1 MIKILLVD
9 DESHIR
15 FILDEILADEGFITI
30 KAANGKEAI
39 AQAKKENPDVVLL
52 DYQLPDMEGPEI
64 LKKIKEYNSNII
76 IIMLTA
82 FGDLKKAVT
91 CMKLGAFD
99 YLTKPFDNDEIVMVI
114 NKALKN
120 NKLENEV
127 KQLRKKLEIAE
138 VHKEKMGES
147 RAIKKVLEM
156 VDLVAGNDITVFL
169 EGETGTGKEVIAK
182 LIHQA
187 SQRSEK
193 PFVAVDCGA
202 IPESL
207 FESEIFGHEKGAF
220 TGALKTQIGKFE
232 QADNGTLFLDEI
244 SNLPM
249 NMQAKLLRVIQ
260 SRAITRV
267 GGKKLIPVDIRIIAA
282 SNMDIISDVES
293 GNFRSDLF
301 YRLHEFKINLPKLTE
316 RKDDIPTLANFFLR
330 EFNQDFN
337 KNISGFAPDTMTSMM
352 KYNWPGNIR
361 ELRNLVKR
369 AVLLAQ
375 GDLIFPKH
383 ILFIHLNK
391 TKTGDFEEKNSFDD
405 ISIQALKNRIKVIQ
419 NAIEK
424 ANGNKSKAASNLGI
438 TRNQLYRL
446 LNRAEKLGI

>member
-15 FILDEILADEGFITI
+15 FILDEILTDEGFQTI
-30 KAANGKEAI
+30 EAENGKEAI
-39 AQAKKENPDVVLL
+39 LKAKRENPDVVLL
-52 DYQLPDMEGPEI
+52 DYQLPDIEGPEI
-64 LKKIKEYNSNII
+64 LKQIKAYNSGII

-120 NKLENEV
+120 SKLENEV
-127 KQLRKKLEIAE
+127 KLLRKKLQIVE
-138 VHKEKMGES
+138 VQKDKMGES
-147 RAIKKVLEM
+147 RAIRKVLE
-156 VDLVAGNDITVFL
+156 LVEIVADNDITVFL
-169 EGETGTGKEVIAK
+169 EGETGTGKEVIAR
-182 LIHQA
+182 LIHQT
-187 SQRSEK
+187 SQRSDK
-193 PFVAVDCGA
+193 PFIAVDCGA
-202 IPESL
+202 IPETL
-207 FESEIFGHEKGAF
+207 FESEMFGHEKGAF

-232 QADNGTLFLDEI
+232 QADGGTLFLDEI

-260 SRAITRV
+260 NRSITRV
-267 GGKKLIPVDIRIIAA
+267 GGKKLIPVNIRIIAA

-316 RKDDIPTLANFFLR
+316 RKEDIPTLADFFLR
-330 EFNQDFN
+330 EFNRDFN
-337 KNISGFAPDTMTSMM
+337 KDISGFAPETMDSMM
-352 KYNWPGNIR
+352 KYNWPGNVR

-369 AVLLAQ
+369 GVLLAQ

-383 ILFIHLNK
+383 LLFIHLNK
-391 TKTGDFEEKNSFDD
+391 PKSDSFEEKNSFDD
-405 ISIQALKNRIKVIQ
+405 ISIQALRNRVRVI
-419 NAIEK
+419 NEAIDK
-424 ANGNKSKAASNLGI
+424 AKGNKTKAASNLGI
-438 TRNQLYRL
+438 TRNQLYRI
-446 LNRAEKLGI
+446 LNRAEKIGI

>member
-15 FILDEILADEGFITI
+15 FILDEILTDEGFQTI
-30 KAANGKEAI
+30 EAENGKEAI
-39 AQAKKENPDVVLL
+39 LKAKRENPDVVLL
-52 DYQLPDMEGPEI
+52 DYQLPDIEGPEI
-64 LKKIKEYNSNII
+64 LKQIKAYNSGII

-120 NKLENEV
+120 SKLENEV
-127 KQLRKKLEIAE
+127 KLLRKKLQIVE
-138 VHKEKMGES
+138 VQKDKMGES
-147 RAIKKVLEM
+147 RAIRKVLE
-156 VDLVAGNDITVFL
+156 LVEIVADNDITVFL
-169 EGETGTGKEVIAK
+169 EGETGTGKEVIAR
-182 LIHQA
+182 LIHQT
-187 SQRSEK
+187 SQRSDK
-193 PFVAVDCGA
+193 PFIAVDCGA
-202 IPESL
+202 IPETL
-207 FESEIFGHEKGAF
+207 FESEMFGHEKGAF

-232 QADNGTLFLDEI
+232 QADGGTLFLDEI

-260 SRAITRV
+260 NRSITRV
-267 GGKKLIPVDIRIIAA
+267 GGKKLIPVNIRIIAA

-316 RKDDIPTLANFFLR
+316 RKEDIPTLADFFLR
-330 EFNQDFN
+330 EFNRDFN
-337 KNISGFAPDTMTSMM
+337 KDISGFAPETMDSMM
-352 KYNWPGNIR
+352 KYNWPGNVR

-369 AVLLAQ
+369 GVLLAQ

-383 ILFIHLNK
+383 LLFIHLNK
-391 TKTGDFEEKNSFDD
+391 PKSDSFEENNPSSGREIYGKNKID
-405 ISIQALKNRIKVIQ
+405 
-419 NAIEK
+419 
-424 ANGNKSKAASNLGI
+424 
-438 TRNQLYRL
+438 
-446 LNRAEKLGI
+446 

>member
-91 CMKLGAFD
+91 CMKLGSFD